1 MTQPAPLPEHIPTP
15 VFVLDAAR
23 LRANLE
29 TATRVREEAG
39 CKILLATK
47 AFSLPAAFPMMTDYL
62 DGTTASGEHEAI
74 MGHESFGKEV
84 HVYSPAYTQAEVER
98 LTEVAEHIY
107 FNSLEQLDRFADI
120 ARNAGVELGKRHYLG
135 TIPQSA

>member
-1 MTQPAPLPEHIPTP
+1 MQLPEHIPTP

-29 TATRVREEAG
+29 TAKRVREEAG

-74 MGHESFGKEV
+74 MGHESFGKED
-84 HVYSPAYTQAEVER
+84 QRAEGLIR
-98 LTEVAEHIY
+98 LLRINCDLTLSI
-107 FNSLEQLDRFADI
+107 D
-120 ARNAGVELGKRHYLG
+120 
-135 TIPQSA
+135 

>member
-1 MTQPAPLPEHIPTP
+1 MTQSTDIQTP

-29 TATRVREEAG
+29 TAKRVREEAG

-62 DGTTASGEHEAI
+62 DGTTASGEQEAI

-84 HVYSPAYTQAEVER
+84 HVYSPAYTKAEVER

-120 ARNAGVELGKRHYLG
+120 ARNA
-135 TIPQSA
+135 